1 MADRTTATAFLE
13 VENVA
18 WGAPRALKAGDPP
31 ILKDLS
37 LKVVP
42 GRWVAITGP
51 SGSGKTTLLS
61 ICAGLL
67 RPTEGEVSLF
77 EQKLSS
83 LSDPEISRLRGAK
96 IGLVFQNYHLDDSR
110 SALENILLPGYFGQ
124 SNWHELAARARDLG
138 ERLGLAEHLVKPAS
152 VLSGGQRQ
160 RVAVCRALLHSP
172 QLILADEPTGALDQ
186 ETADLVLKILAE
198 QVAGGASLVT
208 VTHDSAVL
216 SHADLCL
223 AFDSGQLR
231 EVASP

>member
-1 MADRTTATAFLE
+1 METTSQAFLE

-18 WGAPRALKAGDPP
+18 WGVPRSLKAGDPP
-31 ILKDLS
+31 ILQDLT
-37 LKVVP
+37 LQVP
-42 GRWVAITGP
+42 AGRWIAITGP

-67 RPTEGEVSLF
+67 RPTGGRVSLF
-77 EQKLSS
+77 GRDLAG
-83 LSDPEISRLRGAK
+83 LSDQELTRLRGAK

-124 SNWHELAARARDLG
+124 SNWHELTERAR
-138 ERLGLAEHLVKPAS
+138 RLGLRLDLEGHLQKPAS

-160 RVAVCRALLHSP
+160 RVAVCRALLNSP
-172 QLILADEPTGALDQ
+172 RLILADEPTGALDQ
-186 ETADLVLKILAE
+186 ETADLVLQVLKE
-198 QVAGGASLVT
+198 QVADGASMVT

-223 AFDSGQLR
+223 AFENGRLR
-231 EVASP
+231 EMSRT

>member
-1 MADRTTATAFLE
+1 M
-13 VENVA
+13 
-18 WGAPRALKAGDPP
+18 KAGDPP

-37 LKVVP
+37 LEVVP
-42 GRWVAITGP
+42 GRWIAITGP

-67 RPTEGEVSLF
+67 RPTEGQVSLF
-77 EQKLSS
+77 GEKLSG
-83 LSDPEISRLRGAK
+83 LTDPEISRLRGSR

-110 SALENILLPGYFGQ
+110 SALENILLPSYFGQ
-124 SNWHELAARARDLG
+124 SNWHEMTGRARKLG
-138 ERLGLAEHLVKPAS
+138 ERLGLSDHLDKPAS

-186 ETADLVLKILAE
+186 ETADLVLQVLAE
-198 QVAGGASLVT
+198 QVSDGASLLT

-223 AFDSGQLR
+223 AFDNGQLR

>member
-1 MADRTTATAFLE
+1 M
-13 VENVA
+13 
-18 WGAPRALKAGDPP
+18 KAGDPP

-37 LKVVP
+37 LEVVS
-42 GRWVAITGP
+42 GRWIAITGP

-67 RPTEGEVSLF
+67 RPTEGQVSLF
-77 EQKLSS
+77 GEKLSG
-83 LSDPEISRLRGAK
+83 LTDPEISRLRGSR

-110 SALENILLPGYFGQ
+110 SALENILLPSYFGQ
-124 SNWHELAARARDLG
+124 SNWHEMTGRARKLG
-138 ERLGLAEHLVKPAS
+138 ERLGLSDHLDKPAS

-186 ETADLVLKILAE
+186 ETADLVLQVLAE
-198 QVAGGASLVT
+198 QVSDGASLLT

-223 AFDSGQLR
+223 AFDNGQLR